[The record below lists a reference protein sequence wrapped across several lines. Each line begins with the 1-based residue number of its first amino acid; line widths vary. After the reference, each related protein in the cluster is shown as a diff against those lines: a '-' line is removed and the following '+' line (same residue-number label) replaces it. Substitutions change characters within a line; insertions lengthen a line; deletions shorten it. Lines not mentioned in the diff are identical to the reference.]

1 MLCIGHGAGFRSV
14 YAWLS
19 SGQGKPLASS
29 RSAYHTDASSDAG
42 ATDGNK
48 PEKAR

>member
-1 MLCIGHGAGFRSV
+1 MLCLGHGAGFRFV
-14 YAWLS
+14 HAWLS

-29 RSAYHTDASSDAG
+29 RSAYHTDASSGAG